1 MIEIKYLLKK
11 LIGASLLRQLY
22 FLKKRINLDKYD
34 TEVFIYKIDNNKL
47 TKIHLEKKIISSLIS
62 NNQLVY
68 NNKNEFDLEQGLYR
82 IFSSSKKINF
92 QFLVKGNF
100 FLEDMKNCMYFFA
113 RGNYDNPLLH
123 ETKLEIL
130 KKRKLIMTCSS
141 VSRFMKLFI
150 ESYYSSIKVRIIY
163 FLTEKKYNGYN
174 DGHTI
179 LEIYCNKREK
189 WIVVDFT
196 RSCFY
201 LKNNIYLSAY
211 ELLNV
216 NNITTDIYNKFP
228 IDLRF
233 QEKNLNYI
241 FFEEYSYSE
250 EGTNEYIKRIFN
262 ILIIPSYNKVY
273 TISSIKNLKK
283 VKKIYPNIILLDK
296 KEFLDKFYKGNI

>member
-1 MIEIKYLLKK
+1 MVKIKYLLKK
-11 LIGASLLRQLY
+11 IIGNFLLRQIY

-34 TEVFIYKIDNNKL
+34 SEVLIYKIDNNKL
-47 TKIHLEKKIISSLIS
+47 NKIYLEKHLINSLIS

-68 NNKNEFDLEQGLYR
+68 ENKNEFDLKQGLYR
-82 IFSSSKKINF
+82 IFSSSKKNNF
-92 QFLVKGNF
+92 QFLVKGNS
-100 FLEDMKNCMYFFA
+100 FLEDMKNCMYLFA

-150 ESYYSSIKVRIIY
+150 EHYYPSIKVRIIY

-179 LEIYCNKREK
+179 LEIYCNEREK

-216 NNITTDIYNKFP
+216 NKVTTDIYNKFP

-250 EGTNEYIKRIFN
+250 EGTKDYIKRIFN

-273 TISSIKNLKK
+273 AVSSIKNLKK
-283 VKKIYPNIILLDK
+283 VKKIYPNIVLLDK
-296 KEFLDKFYKGNI
+296 KDFLDKFYKGNI